1 MFEKKK
7 IKSFDQNCNLEI
19 FIKNSD
25 KYKQLENDS
34 RSVNNLITMGSC
46 YSYVAASFKEKSLSI
61 NIKNF
66 NRILY
71 FDKKEK
77 IITVEAG
84 IKIFELLNFTLQYNL
99 WIPQIP
105 GHPFISIGGA
115 VASNVHG
122 KSCAFYGTIKN
133 SIKDIKIFHKNHGWL
148 NLNSEENKDIFD
160 LTIGGLGLTG
170 TIISVTF
177 KLKELNSLNFLT
189 TVKNVNSIS
198 QTVDFLELSDDK
210 NLIYSWNILN
220 SSSNLNYFGK
230 GLIFENRIDEKN
242 IIESYKK
249 IECINKKIIFPV
261 NLWNKTTIKYF
272 NYIFF
277 IYHKYIRRNQYND
290 NFSNVIFPFYNKEI
304 YFSLFGYKGFIESQI
319 LISKEKIHEFLNEFK
334 KNIEFHRPSITI
346 FSLKKM
352 SGKQKYL
359 RFEDNKICLT
369 FDMVRN
375 KKNVHFLSEMY
386 KLYIKYNVIPSVIK
400 DSNLDKE
407 TFNKCFKEADIFRE
421 ELKKF
426 DPKRIYKSELSNRL
440 NI

>member
-1 MFEKKK
+1 MKKKK
-7 IKSFDQNCNLEI
+7 IKSFDQNCTLEI
-19 FIKNSD
+19 YIKNSD

-61 NIKNF
+61 NMKNF
-66 NRILY
+66 NRILF
-71 FDKKEK
+71 FDKEKK

-133 SIKDIKIFHKNHGWL
+133 SITNIKIFHKNHGWL

-177 KLKELNSLNFLT
+177 KLQELNSLNFLT

-198 QTVDFLELSDDK
+198 QTIDFLELSNDK
-210 NLIYSWNILN
+210 NLIYSWNIIN
-220 SSSNLNYFGK
+220 STSNINSFGK
-230 GLIFENRIDEKN
+230 GLIFENKIDEKN
-242 IIESYKK
+242 ILETYKEIK
-249 IECINKKIIFPV
+249 CINKKIIFPV
-261 NLWNKTTIKYF
+261 NLWNKTTIKFF
-272 NYIFF
+272 NYLFF
-277 IYHKYIRRNQYND
+277 IYHKHLQKNLYKD

-319 LISKEKIHEFLNEFK
+319 LISKEKIHEFINEFK
-334 KNIEFHRPSITI
+334 KNIEFYRPSITM
-346 FSLKKM
+346 FALKKM

-375 KKNVHFLSEMY
+375 KKNAHFLNEMY
-386 KLYIKYNVIPSVIK
+386 KLYIKYNVIPSIIK

-426 DPKRIYKSELSNRL
+426 DPKRIYKSELSNKL